1 MPNLSPRLRLGLVL
15 LVSCHALAA
24 ATAAPPQITRVGL
37 PALQPGVA
45 ATLAIDGTDL
55 LPNPRLVL
63 PVPVA
68 SQAVKDG
75 GMANRVQIE
84 VKLADTASPGI
95 YHLRLANDKGISN
108 AVLFAVETLP
118 QEPFAPQV
126 AKMPV
131 ALQATL
137 SGSTTLST
145 TLAGKKGQRLVVET
159 VARRV
164 GAAVDPVVKLF
175 DPQRVQRAWAQ
186 GSTPTGGDTRLV
198 TELPADGVYTLEVHD
213 ARYQAGNPNQFLL
226 KIGDL
231 QYADLPFPLAGRQGS
246 KASFQLLGSL
256 PETTRVEADLT
267 AAVPG
272 SFLPLPQPPGL
283 AGPAPR
289 VLVSDVPE
297 VMESEPSPGKLQ
309 ELAVPAAVNGRLRMP
324 GEEDRYR
331 VPVQPGMKLRFD
343 VLAERA
349 GSPLD
354 GVLTLR
360 NETGA
365 QLARSD
371 DQPGTLD
378 PGLEFTVPAAGVTAV
393 VAVVADVH
401 GRGGP
406 EFVYRLAV
414 TPVGQPDFSLS
425 LTEDRQQV
433 PRNGSA
439 LLRVKATRTGY
450 NGPIKLTLTGLP
462 PGVAVAGDEIPAG
475 AGESL
480 LSFTAPEGAPVV
492 QEGVSVVGAGTEG
505 GVSLRR
511 LALQPDPPPPAR
523 GVPPW
528 LRGELAVAVTEAAPL
543 AVAWEAVEGKLPLGG
558 QIPAKLKIS
567 RGMNV
572 KGQVRLSLLTTQ
584 VVPKGKDGKD
594 DVNRALRL
602 EGMPTVAAE
611 QSAGEIKIVVPADL
625 PPLAYD
631 LAIRAELLGPDGKT
645 VVATAV
651 TPSRRALA
659 AK

>member
-1 MPNLSPRLRLGLVL
+1 MPCRLRLLSLTL
-15 LVSCHALAA
+15 LACCHAAA

-37 PALQPGVA
+37 PALQPGAA

-68 SQAVKDG
+68 NQTVKAG
-75 GMANRVQIE
+75 GTATRVQIE
-84 VKLADTASPGI
+84 VKLADTALPGI

-108 AVLFAVETLP
+108 AVPFAVETLP

-126 AKMPV
+126 ARLPV

-137 SGSTTLST
+137 AGSATLST

-159 VARRV
+159 VARRI

-186 GSTPTGGDTRLV
+186 GSTPLGGDTRLV
-198 TELPADGVYTLEVHD
+198 TELPADGVYTLEIHD
-213 ARYQAGNPNQFLL
+213 ARYQAAAPNQFLV

-231 QYADLPFPLAGRQGS
+231 QYADLPFPLAGRQGA
-246 KASFQLLGSL
+246 KASFQLLGSV
-256 PETTRVEADLT
+256 PEATRALADLT

-272 SFLPLPQPPGL
+272 SYLTLPQPPGVTG
-283 AGPAPR
+283 APPR
-289 VLVSDVPE
+289 VLVSDIPE
-297 VMESEPSPGKLQ
+297 IMESEPMPGKLQ
-309 ELAVPAAVNGRLRMP
+309 EVAVPAGINGRLRVP

-331 VPVQPGMKLRFD
+331 IPVEPGMKLRFD

-360 NETGA
+360 NEAGA

-378 PGLEFTVPAAGVTAV
+378 PGLEFTVPAGVTAV
-393 VAVVADVH
+393 VAAVSDVH

-414 TPVGQPDFSLS
+414 IPTGQPDFT
-425 LTEDRQQV
+425 LTIAEDRQQI

-439 LLRVKATRTGY
+439 LLRVKAARTGY
-450 NGPIKLTLTGLP
+450 NGPIKLTLAGLP

-480 LSFTAPEGAPVV
+480 LSFTAPEGAPIAQGV
-492 QEGVSVVGAGTEG
+492 VSVVGAGTEG
-505 GVSLRR
+505 GVALRR

-523 GVPPW
+523 GVPLW
-528 LRGELAVAVTEAAPL
+528 FRGELAVAVTEAAPL
-543 AVAWEAVEGKLPLGG
+543 GVAWEAVEAKLPPGG
-558 QIPAKLKIS
+558 QLPVKLKVS
-567 RGMNV
+567 RAMNV
-572 KGQVRLSLLTTQ
+572 KGPVRLSLLTSQ

-602 EGMPTVAAE
+602 EGTPTIAAE
-611 QSAGEIKIVVPADL
+611 QNAGEIKILVPADL
-625 PPLAYD
+625 PPSAYD
-631 LAIRAELLGPDGKT
+631 LAVRAELLGPDGKT
-645 VVATAV
+645 VLATAV
-651 TPSRRALA
+651 TASRRALA